1 MKTTHEIAHETT
13 HESKQFQQT
22 TILLYLLLTLM
33 MLLML
38 SLSAPTN
45 AKGTDFDVKRMPLS
59 DAISLLWGEVLQSP
73 FMLAPELAADARLVT
88 LHISPSN
95 DEREFITRYL
105 DNMHIKIY
113 TKKGVD
119 YIAPYT
125 PKAAPL
131 KIYTYTY
138 TPKYRPVS
146 YLASVL
152 GRSFNSSSG
161 SSTSNSNNGN
171 ISHTDI
177 NASGSGASFSGSD
190 SSSSSFMSSAGDTF
204 VYRGTAD
211 SIEQIKALLPI
222 IDVRAEQVD
231 VIAYVFE
238 VSTDERNG
246 SGLQLAAKLLN
257 SHFTIST
264 GNRQGYGN
272 FIQFST
278 GSLDA
283 LYELFRTDSHFS
295 LVSSPSLRVASGQQS
310 SFSVGA
316 SVPTIGAV
324 SYQDG
329 TPVQSVEYRNTGIQF
344 NVKPFITEDLI
355 SINISQQMSDYAQ
368 TTTGVNNTPTFT
380 SRQIMT
386 NINMRDGDIIVLS
399 GLAENKDNTTN
410 TGFSF
415 LPKSWSTESGQKT
428 ATDLL
433 IVLQAKKV
441 NEQPVQMQA
450 QAQTQLQ
457 TQTQTKTKFLNN

>member
-1 MKTTHEIAHETT
+1 MKVLNYDDEAGKFHRTN
-13 HESKQFQQT
+13 
-22 TILLYLLLTLM
+22 LLLFSLLGLV

-38 SLSAPTN
+38 SLSFSSA

-88 LHISPSN
+88 LHISPDN
-95 DEREFITRYL
+95 DERQFITRYL
-105 DNMHIKIY
+105 DNMHIRIY
-113 TKKGVD
+113 TKKGID

-125 PKAAPL
+125 PKIQPP

-138 TPKYRPVS
+138 TPKYRNVA
-146 YLASVL
+146 YLSSVL
-152 GRSFNSSSG
+152 GKSFGNRGSSELGGSSG
-161 SSTSNSNNGN
+161 LVGQQSSDVVLQDGGG
-171 ISHTDI
+171 D
-177 NASGSGASFSGSD
+177 A
-190 SSSSSFMSSAGDTF
+190 SSFMSQSGDTF
-204 VYRGTAD
+204 VYRGTAEN
-211 SIEQIKALLPI
+211 IEEIKALLPV

-231 VIAYVFE
+231 VTAYVFE

-264 GNRQGYGN
+264 GTRQGYGN

-295 LVSSPSLRVASGQQS
+295 LVSSPSLRVVSGQNS

-316 SVPTIGAV
+316 SVPTLGAV
-324 SYQDG
+324 SYESG
-329 TPVQSVEYRNTGIQF
+329 TPVQAVEYRNTGVQF
-344 NVKPFITEDLI
+344 NVRPVVTSDLI
-355 SINISQQMSDYAQ
+355 TVTISQQLSDYAN

-380 SRQIMT
+380 NRQIMT
-386 NINMRDGDIIVLS
+386 NINMKDGDIIVLS
-399 GLAENKDNTTN
+399 GLAESKDSTTD

-415 LPKSWSTESGQKT
+415 LPKSWSTKSGQKMS
-428 ATDLL
+428 TDLL

-441 NEQPVQMQA
+441 KEQPA
-450 QAQTQLQ
+450 Q
-457 TQTQTKTKFLNN
+457 TKFLNSGH